1 MFPKYRALLAA
12 PRSDSEEQWVGLS
25 ANCDLLQCTIP
36 WLGGRHWDVS
46 VLGMRLKFA
55 VVLAHSGEMPQAW
68 LCIANTELH
77 PALYGVSLV
86 VLG

>member
-36 WLGGRHWDVS
+36 WLGGRHWDVCAGNEAQVCCGVS
-46 VLGMRLKFA
+46 ALWGDAPSL
-55 VVLAHSGEMPQAW
+55 
-68 LCIANTELH
+68 
-77 PALYGVSLV
+77 ALYCQ
-86 VLG
+86 